1 MTSQQG
7 ENTPLLHRNNSSSGS
22 GYYFLNAE
30 GNQATSGNNNDEGE
44 YVETFPQG
52 ASADD
57 FAPRILGVAEKV
69 GLFKTRILYLLYL

>member
-7 ENTPLLHRNNSSSGS
+7 ENTPLLHGRTNSSGGS
-22 GYYFLNAE
+22 GYYFLSAE
-30 GNQATSGNNNDEGE
+30 GNQTTKNNNNDGGE

-57 FAPRILGVAEKV
+57 FAPRILGVAGKV
-69 GLFKTRILYLLYL
+69 RDI